1 MNRAIFLKTLRD
13 RLLLTILMALAIVAL
28 EMAIVRAIL
37 EMSRDLELLRTW
49 LSRPLM
55 QSLIR
60 LALGADLLGDLT
72 PTTMATFGLGHP
84 LLYALAWTLMLT
96 IGTGVIAGEI
106 DRGTADLLL
115 TLPVARGTVYM
126 STSAAWV
133 LAAVL
138 VSAAPLPGLWLGER
152 LCPLPEPLEFR
163 RLWPVSANFLA
174 LNVAVA
180 STTMLI
186 SSLVSRRGRAVGILL
201 AALLASDLINLL
213 SQFWEAIQPFS
224 FLGFLHYY
232 RLLPVVR
239 SGQLPLGDIGM
250 LLALS
255 LGAWLI
261 GLWYFS
267 RRDIRAA

>member
-1 MNRAIFLKTLRD
+1 MNRAIVLKTLRD
-13 RLLLTILMALAIVAL
+13 ALLLTILMTLAIVAL

-37 EMSRDLELLRTW
+37 EMSKDLELLRTW
-49 LSRPLM
+49 LSRPLI
-55 QSLIR
+55 QTLVR
-60 LALGADLLGDLT
+60 LALGADLMGDLT

-115 TLPVARGTVYM
+115 TLPVARRTVYV
-126 STSAAWV
+126 STSVAWIV
-133 LAAVL
+133 AAVL

-152 LCPLPEPLEFR
+152 LCPLPEPFEFR
-163 RLWPVSANFLA
+163 RLWPVAVNFLA
-174 LNVAVA
+174 LNLAVA
-180 STTMLI
+180 SVTMLV
-186 SSLVSRRGRAVGILL
+186 SSLLSRRGQAVGILL

-213 SQFWEAIQPFS
+213 TQFWESIQPFS
-224 FLGFLHYY
+224 FLCFVHYY

-239 SGQLPLGDIGM
+239 SGQLPLGDIGT
-250 LLALS
+250 LLALAVI
-255 LGAWLI
+255 AWLV
-261 GLWYFS
+261 GLWHFC